1 MKRKRKTHCEEML
14 EYYKKVMKRGYVET
28 TQGKKEL
35 TQSDVEYYTRRIT
48 ECSENISKGIEEC
61 Y

>member
-1 MKRKRKTHCEEML
+1 ML